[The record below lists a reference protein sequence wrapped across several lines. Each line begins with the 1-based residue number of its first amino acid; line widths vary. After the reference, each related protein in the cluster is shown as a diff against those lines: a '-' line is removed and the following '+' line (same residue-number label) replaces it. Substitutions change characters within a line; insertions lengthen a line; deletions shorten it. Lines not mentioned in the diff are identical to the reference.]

1 MIWSVASHNF
11 TPILFFRDEAMDS
24 TRTISELKSAFIW
37 SQVRILSE
45 NLQPPENWRDYAVE
59 LEEEALPE
67 KVIEDVLHK
76 GKKILLYCNS
86 CYFISSILWRRLTDC
101 CQSMR
106 RQSNTTALFTLPRR
120 STM

>member
-1 MIWSVASHNF
+1 
-11 TPILFFRDEAMDS
+11 MDS

-76 GKKILLYCNS
+76 GENGLLHCNS
-86 CYFISSILWRRLTDC
+86 CNLISVVQRDCLLTAVSQC
-101 CQSMR
+101 GGKATQSR
-106 RQSNTTALFTLPRR
+106 CLLLPGDPPC
-120 STM
+120 SPPD

>member
-1 MIWSVASHNF
+1 
-11 TPILFFRDEAMDS
+11 MDS

-76 GKKILLYCNS
+76 GTGCLWHCNS
-86 CYFISSILWRRLTDC
+86 CNFLSIL
-101 CQSMR
+101 
-106 RQSNTTALFTLPRR
+106 LPDNLY
-120 STM
+120 

>member
-1 MIWSVASHNF
+1 MIRSAASHNLN
-11 TPILFFRDEAMDS
+11 PDLFSRDEAMDS

-59 LEEEALPE
+59 IEEEALPE

-76 GKKILLYCNS
+76 GENSLL
-86 CYFISSILWRRLTDC
+86 R
-101 CQSMR
+101 
-106 RQSNTTALFTLPRR
+106 
-120 STM
+120 